1 MRLLSGEKPLLFDQ
15 ESQPDFKA
23 REYLHRWWPRV
34 EISSKEWL
42 SPDNCTSADS
52 QVARA
57 DTSSTD
63 SASAMH
69 VAGQRRQR
77 EQTKISRSKHH

>member
-1 MRLLSGEKPLLFDQ
+1 MRLLSGEKPRLFEQ

-23 REYLHRWWPRV
+23 RECLHQWWPRV

-42 SPDNCTSADS
+42 SPDKCTSADS

-69 VAGQRRQR
+69 AGGQRCQR
-77 EQTKISRSKHH
+77 EQTKTSRSKHH